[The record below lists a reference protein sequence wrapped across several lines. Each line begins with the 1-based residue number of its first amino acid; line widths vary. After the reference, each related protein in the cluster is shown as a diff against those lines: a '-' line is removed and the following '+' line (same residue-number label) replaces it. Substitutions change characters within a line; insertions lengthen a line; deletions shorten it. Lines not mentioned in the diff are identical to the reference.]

1 MSNQSESGAR
11 GVSGWGT
18 ETELVRTYDRP
29 VNVVDAVGVAV
40 TDAIEE
46 WPELSETPPLHRF
59 VDGEQLDGLF
69 GPEATDGSG
78 RLPSVDFQFQG
89 CRVTVM
95 YGSSIRV
102 IVRRNL

>member
-1 MSNQSESGAR
+1 MSNQRKTAAR
-11 GVSGWGT
+11 SVPGWTT

-40 TDAIEE
+40 TDAVEE

-59 VDGEQLDGLF
+59 VDGEKLNGLF
-69 GPEATDGSG
+69 GPEATDGNG
-78 RLPSVDFQFQG
+78 QIPSVDFRFQG

-102 IVRRNL
+102 IVRRES